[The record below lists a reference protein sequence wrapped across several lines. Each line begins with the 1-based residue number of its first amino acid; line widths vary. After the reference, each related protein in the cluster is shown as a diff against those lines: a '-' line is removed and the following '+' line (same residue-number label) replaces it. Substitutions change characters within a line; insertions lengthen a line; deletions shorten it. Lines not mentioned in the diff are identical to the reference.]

1 MLTFLGPGTGRLPEN
16 HLSIHSEQGTCSYE
30 HSQHLAQQKCCFR
43 LLVLS
48 MSADQTLPQ
57 EAKFTETPRCFI
69 TTARYP
75 YGVALKWICD
85 LLGWARARLWHPL
98 PPFGTRYALNPT
110 APFLGPEQPSRLSD
124 LARSGASRSNLCF
137 HPKRCQGEGTNA
149 THKSNVPH
157 CPQCIGRDAQAS
169 GPTTPPHRLCSS
181 ADISLRFLIPHLDTT
196 GQCKKSLDART

>member
-75 YGVALKWICD
+75 YGVALKWMRD

-98 PPFGTRYALNPT
+98 PPFGTDVLSTPLRPSLGRNSPQDCPTLPGPVLHDQTFASTLKDVKEKEQTLHTKATCRTALNVLGEMPKPL
-110 APFLGPEQPSRLSD
+110 APQPLHID
-124 LARSGASRSNLCF
+124 
-137 HPKRCQGEGTNA
+137 
-149 THKSNVPH
+149 
-157 CPQCIGRDAQAS
+157 
-169 GPTTPPHRLCSS
+169 S
-181 ADISLRFLIPHLDTT
+181 APVLTSLFDF
-196 GQCKKSLDART
+196 